1 MRPHLWITFGQISMG
16 AEKTVKIAGVD
27 QRRPPVV
34 SRRFYFFFLCVSDYI
49 WNQFAIFSIKNVVS
63 LIL

>member
-34 SRRFYFFFLCVSDYI
+34 SRRFYFFFSYVFQTIFGINL
-49 WNQFAIFSIKNVVS
+49 QFFPLKMLSP
-63 LIL
+63 